1 MTEST
6 TTLASAA
13 LVALEALLS
22 TSPIVGVYAET
33 GTGKTTFVASLME
46 DPRYRKVLYID
57 GDKGGATVAHLTR
70 QAGLCD
76 YRQAKGTC
84 SLARQQWMSREISLG
99 HKVPGI
105 SAVVIEGIARLYED
119 AVGEQFQ
126 TASPEDL
133 SGNKLRRLYII
144 PSGLVKAVFSAVG
157 NLQAQFNAQ
166 GRSVPIFLTVSTKEK
181 SDDDG
186 KTWEVPAISDY
197 ATKIIMGRADAFVQL
212 VRVGKNVR
220 IMTDRDQNTTHRKV
234 RHAGAAADI
243 AKLKNPTAP
252 QLLQTWADAQ
262 AAQGDDIAQYL
273 QTESTSQQQDQSS

>member
-1 MTEST
+1 
-6 TTLASAA
+6 
-13 LVALEALLS
+13 
-22 TSPIVGVYAET
+22 
-33 GTGKTTFVASLME
+33 ME

-76 YRQAKGTC
+76 YRLAKGTC

-105 SAVVIEGIARLYED
+105 QAVVIEGIARLYED

-157 NLQAQFNAQ
+157 NLQAQFNAA
-166 GRSVPIFLTVSTKEK
+166 GRGVPIFLTINTKEK

-186 KTWEVPAISDY
+186 KAWEVPAISDS